1 MPLYDFWFF
10 STLFFPQV
18 LICNFGLL
26 ILFIVRLKMITID
39 STTKHQSSTEIFLL
53 DFPSETPPHLY
64 GSSETILNI
73 GPWACTS
80 HSDPYKKKFRI
91 NRESKMEYWFLPMK
105 YLIWY
110 ASTSCLNPLTSQ

>member
-18 LICNFGLL
+18 LICNFGVL

-39 STTKHQSSTEIFLL
+39 STTRHQSSTEIFLL

-80 HSDPYKKKFRI
+80 HSDPYKKSQNKQRI
-91 NRESKMEYWFLPMK
+91 QNGILVPAHEIFNLV
-105 YLIWY
+105 
-110 ASTSCLNPLTSQ
+110 CLNFMS